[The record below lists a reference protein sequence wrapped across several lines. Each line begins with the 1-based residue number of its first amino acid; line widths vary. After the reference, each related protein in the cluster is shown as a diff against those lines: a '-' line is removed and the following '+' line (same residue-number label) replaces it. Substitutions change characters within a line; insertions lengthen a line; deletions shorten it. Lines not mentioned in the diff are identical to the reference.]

1 MPGPIF
7 RFDHHSLEVV
17 IPDEG
22 DYRAFVHSVKERVS
36 ERGNATIQVVYE
48 VLDVDP
54 AWDRVSEYFVV
65 SCLNPRAVAIGQRR
79 LLSLCRA
86 CGFVPCEGDE
96 VDLGQLVGRELELH
110 LGHET
115 FEQRK
120 RLRVLAHHRR
130 P

>member
-1 MPGPIF
+1 MPGPIV
-7 RFDHHSLEVV
+7 RFDHHSIDAV

-22 DYRAFVHSVKERVS
+22 DYLAFVHSVKERVS
-36 ERGNATIQVVYE
+36 ERGNATIQVVYD
-48 VLDVDP
+48 VVDVDP

-79 LLSLCRA
+79 LFSLCRA
-86 CGFVPCEGDE
+86 CGLVPGEGD
-96 VDLGQLVGRELELH
+96 VDLGQLVGSELELR

>member
-1 MPGPIF
+1 MPGPIV
-7 RFDHHSLEVV
+7 RFDQHSIEAV
-17 IPDEG
+17 IPDED
-22 DYRAFVHSVKERVS
+22 DYRALVHSVKERVS
-36 ERGNATIQVVYE
+36 ERGNATIHVVYG
-48 VLDVDP
+48 VPDVDP
-54 AWDRVSEYFVV
+54 AWEWVSEYFVV

-79 LLSLCRA
+79 LFSLCRA
-86 CGFVPCEGDE
+86 CGLVPCEGEE
-96 VDLGQLVGRELELH
+96 VDLGQLVGRELQLR

>member
-1 MPGPIF
+1 MPGPIV
-7 RFDHHSLEVV
+7 RFDSIEAA

-22 DYRAFVHSVKERVS
+22 DYCAFVHSLEEYVS
-36 ERGNATIQVVYE
+36 GRGNATIHAVYE

-54 AWDRVSEYFVV
+54 AWDRVSEYFVLA
-65 SCLNPRAVAIGQRR
+65 SPNPRAVAISQRR

-86 CGFVPCEGDE
+86 CRLDPAEGDE
-96 VDLGQLVGRELELH
+96 VDLGQLVGCRLALR
-110 LGHET
+110 LGHES

-120 RLRVLAHHRR
+120 RLRVLAHRR

>member
-1 MPGPIF
+1 MPGPIV
-7 RFDHHSLEVV
+7 RFDHHSIDAV

-22 DYRAFVHSVKERVS
+22 VYPAIVHSVKERVS
-36 ERGNATIQVVYE
+36 ERGNATIQVVYD

-65 SCLNPRAVAIGQRR
+65 SSLNPRAVAISQRR
-79 LLSLCRA
+79 LLSLCQA
-86 CGFVPCEGDE
+86 CDLVPGERDE
-96 VDLGQLVGRELELH
+96 VDLGQLVGRGLCLR

-115 FEQRK
+115 YEQRK